1 MANVVII
8 GSGPAGI
15 SAALYA
21 RRAGLDVSVI
31 HRGPGA
37 LEKAEAIENYY
48 GFSEPVTGIKLWENG
63 MANAKRLGV
72 QFFEDE
78 VVGFAVEDTLVVLT
92 AKGRYPADGVVI
104 ATGSPRKSP
113 PIAALQ
119 DFEGRGVSYCAAC
132 DGFFYRGRDV
142 AVVGAGEYALH
153 EAMELLPLAKS
164 VTLLTNG
171 EKPSVQIPEEILVRE
186 EKVTSVEGDERLRA
200 AVFASGEKIMIE
212 GLFVAYGVAGSAD
225 LARKVGGGDRG
236 QPHRRRRKHGH
247 QCAGPLRRGRLHRGP
262 SAGGQGSLRR
272 REGGHGA
279 DQIHPEEGLT
289 CCSEKRVAQT
299 KTPNWS
305 SRWSAAL
312 RTIPARPSACAP
324 RTR

>member
-1 MANVVII
+1 MASVVII

-15 SAALYA
+15 SAALYT
-21 RRAGLDVSVI
+21 RRAGLDVQVI

-37 LEKAEAIENYY
+37 LQKAEAIENYY
-48 GFSEPVTGIKLWENG
+48 GFSEPIEGLALWENG
-63 MANAKRLGV
+63 VASAKRLGV
-72 QFFEDE
+72 RFIEDE

-92 AKGRYPADGVVI
+92 TRDRFPADGIVI
-104 ATGSPRKSP
+104 ATGSPRKAP

-171 EKPSVQIPEEILVRE
+171 EKPAVPIPDGILVRE
-186 EKVTSVEGDERLRA
+186 DKVAAVEGDDRLRA
-200 AVFASGEKIMIE
+200 AVFASGEKLLIE

-225 LARKVGGGDRG
+225 LARKVGAETEGNRIVVDENMATSVPGLYAAGDCTGGLLQVAKAVYEG
-236 QPHRRRRKHGH
+236 AKAGTELIKYIRKR
-247 QCAGPLRRGRLHRGP
+247 A
-262 SAGGQGSLRR
+262 
-272 REGGHGA
+272 
-279 DQIHPEEGLT
+279 
-289 CCSEKRVAQT
+289 
-299 KTPNWS
+299 
-305 SRWSAAL
+305 
-312 RTIPARPSACAP
+312 
-324 RTR
+324 